1 MDTINIYNPDN
12 SLFKAQAVSA
22 DCMYRN
28 ELQGEESVELKW
40 EGHEYEQ
47 IPAGAYIEYDSRR
60 FRLDEPHEPSR
71 RTEDVFTFNP
81 VFYSEPHHWRKAQAC
96 YYEYGSSDVQ
106 YSDTMADNQHTIAL
120 TTLPTPTGVELDWS
134 FTGNLPDAMSMI
146 LQAIKNETGATWNA
160 RYGSEIATTLIEIS
174 AQGLSVFDFISQVA
188 EQCGKEF
195 YFDFSNSTPVV
206 CIGTL
211 EIQAQGTH
219 TEDGRV
225 LLNVG
230 DDVANPSVQSDADE
244 YFTRF
249 YFFGSN
255 RNIVQPN
262 SITKSSVVNRRL
274 PLLPTATTGRHSYP
288 KGFIDINRTPQSYDA
303 NGVYQPTLPP
313 YKVYAKSVFFD
324 DIYPHSDLKIK
335 TVQTRHIAVEDDSGA
350 PTGEN
355 MPIFYITLKDGSGN
369 DFVFNN
375 DTYDEQHPNGHRMP
389 GLVPSV
395 AFRSGYLQGLEYEL
409 YYHDEDFSVS
419 TTGSEGQGGYVTIHA
434 PCFEVIF
441 DTNSNPRLPNDTIK
455 PQVNDECTLFNIKM
469 PNEYIL
475 TAQAELEEKALDYIA
490 DLNVDKSTYTTN
502 SNPVRFDSITALKE
516 LRVGT
521 LAKMIYPSGTEVQ
534 SRVIK
539 IEKHL
544 DFPCECTV
552 TLGYKATQGTLTT
565 LRETIADTS
574 EKTETVIKSGEKNKA
589 QILGLRNGYRAQK
602 ETFDKAFDT
611 DGYFDGSRIKPL
623 TVETNALSVGS
634 RSQQFTLSG
643 VQLSVDKY
651 TTGNGTLSWDCTN
664 GKLAHLSLDEDYILV
679 WPMATGSQALNDAN
693 SHYIYAKVAKD
704 GFGAASGGI
713 KTNSNSGTFV
723 ATAEQKK
730 FDSDQNHYYFLVGTI
745 SSVQTDSDST
755 FKTRIISLTYGTTTI
770 NGKQIQTGVIRSSD
784 GSSVVIDLDNG
795 TLTGKIRF
803 LSNNTP
809 VDAEQY
815 INNTVGDEISGLG
828 IDGTN
833 LLAID
838 QNKWEQGSWTATG
851 AHIDI
856 TLRIRNTKGGNY
868 LRVEAGTTYTISR
881 HTDVGASKTYHVV
894 LYAYDSNG
902 NYVLSD
908 SKIEWQ
914 STFPFTWTPQTATRL
929 EIGIRHSDDSTI
941 TVDEAGIAKIKIEK
955 GETATAWT
963 LSSEDVQGGID
974 AISNMEIGGKNILRK
989 SKSISSLGPNTQHA
1003 PWAEGKWRNS
1013 GAGTATR
1020 TIIMEGVSNYPT
1032 NAPAATNI
1040 LQIVSTSASSGE
1052 TSISQNLITAMV
1064 VGERYVLSFFARA
1077 TSGSPKI
1084 FIQLNSGSYGGVVDS
1099 STIATSAWK
1108 QYSVSCIYTQ
1118 EQANAGGGSI
1128 YVGHYSS
1135 VGTIQICGIK
1145 LEKGNKPT
1153 DWTPAPEDTDYLRN
1167 ALNEATSG
1175 STEILGGLILT
1186 KMIQAGSYDRQA
1198 GMAGLE
1204 SSDVAFW
1211 AGGSLNGAAQMA
1223 VPIVIKRDG
1232 SARLGLWR
1240 FSSRG
1245 EISMPISG
1253 KSRMNITGSSLP
1265 PANIDVWQNDY
1276 WYKVTSA
1283 VSVQLTDTPTNY
1295 TLAIPYGNSG
1305 KRGYNG
1311 MPVYSTGSGYLSFR
1325 KTSSGT
1331 ASLGEV
1337 VLKIKT
1343 GDTYTDLQ
1351 KFSLYGSYTDTDWNY
1366 EALNFNSISS
1376 IYNETDSS
1384 SGITLVIYVS
1394 GTGTFEFR
1402 FTSNNSG
1409 AQTGNYGVRVW
1420 WASDITVPVT
1430 HFANNG
1436 LMVLLNNNNYMRVE
1450 GSSTALTT
1458 TIKGNTDIP
1467 GVLWAG
1473 RITAAG
1479 DVPDTPSFKNVNV
1492 TLSKNGT
1499 SPSDTSLYNF
1509 KYTGISGTPAIMVT
1523 PEPTTNTGTGWT
1535 AQVISLNTSAKTFS
1549 VRIKRDN
1556 TSEAAAFHLVIFG
1569 TT

>member
-1 MDTINIYNPDN
+1 METINIYNPDN

-28 ELQGEESVELKW
+28 ELQGEECVELKW

-47 IPAGAYIEYDSRR
+47 IPVGAYIEYDSRR

-106 YSDTMADNQHTIAL
+106 YSDTVADNQHTIAL

-195 YFDFSNSTPVV
+195 YFDFSDSTPVV

-375 DTYDEQHPNGHRMP
+375 DTYDEQHPNGHRLP

-490 DLNVDKSTYTTN
+490 DLNVDKSTYTIN

-574 EKTETVIKSGEKNKA
+574 EKTETVIKSGEKNTA

-643 VQLSVDKY
+643 VQLSVAKY
-651 TTGNGTLSWDCTN
+651 TTGNGTLSWDCTS
-664 GKLAHLSLDEDYILV
+664 GKLVHLSLDEDYILI
-679 WPMATGSQALNDAN
+679 WPMATGTQALNDAN

-713 KTNSNSGTFV
+713 KTNSNSGKFV

-730 FDSDQNHYYFLVGTI
+730 FDSDQDHYYFLVGTV
-745 SSVQTDSDST
+745 SSELTESGST
-755 FKTRIISLTYGTTTI
+755 YKTRVISLTYGTTTI

-784 GSSVVIDLDNG
+784 GSRVVIDLDNG
-795 TLTGKIRF
+795 TITGDIRF
-803 LSNNTP
+803 QSGSQGQQIIENL
-809 VDAEQY
+809 
-815 INNTVGDEISGLG
+815 INNTVDDAVSEIEIGGRNLVPKTAEPTRIPTSG
-828 IDGTN
+828 TP
-833 LLAID
+833 
-838 QNKWEQGSWTATG
+838 S
-851 AHIDI
+851 
-856 TLRIRNTKGGNY
+856 GNY
-868 LRVEAGTTYTISR
+868 TYVKFPINGQPIKQGDVFTLSANVDTSSLVGNEVTVSFYNDAVSTTYTGWVHLTVNNGRIEGKLTVNASGNNKTDAVLLIYSGKAGTTAGSVVTIS
-881 HTDVGASKTYHVV
+881 
-894 LYAYDSNG
+894 
-902 NYVLSD
+902 
-908 SKIEWQ
+908 
-914 STFPFTWTPQTATRL
+914 
-929 EIGIRHSDDSTI
+929 
-941 TVDEAGIAKIKIEK
+941 
-955 GETATAWT
+955 
-963 LSSEDVQGGID
+963 
-974 AISNMEIGGKNILRK
+974 
-989 SKSISSLGPNTQHA
+989 
-1003 PWAEGKWRNS
+1003 
-1013 GAGTATR
+1013 
-1020 TIIMEGVSNYPT
+1020 
-1032 NAPAATNI
+1032 
-1040 LQIVSTSASSGE
+1040 
-1052 TSISQNLITAMV
+1052 NL
-1064 VGERYVLSFFARA
+1064 
-1077 TSGSPKI
+1077 
-1084 FIQLNSGSYGGVVDS
+1084 
-1099 STIATSAWK
+1099 
-1108 QYSVSCIYTQ
+1108 
-1118 EQANAGGGSI
+1118 
-1128 YVGHYSS
+1128 
-1135 VGTIQICGIK
+1135 K
-1145 LEKGNKPT
+1145 LERGTVAT
-1153 DWTPAPEDTDYLRN
+1153 DWTPAPEDTEAEIAQVSDETLRTQLTGSSGVRTSTSTTN
-1167 ALNEATSG
+1167 TYSVTCSQWKAAFYKAGTRIKITFGSNYGNSGKIAILNIGGTTKAVQWLGSTSNKAEWRGGATIEFEYNGSNWFITNEAELITQEMYAQAAAG
-1175 STEILGGLILT
+1175 TTNINGGLILT
-1186 KMIQAGSYDRQA
+1186 KMIQCGSGSQQA
-1198 GMAGLE
+1198 GISGTNNA
-1204 SSDVAFW
+1204 VAFW
-1211 AGGSLNGAAQMA
+1211 AGGS
-1223 VPIVIKRDG
+1223 IG
-1232 SARLGLWR
+1232 SAQNMNTPVVIFRNGEAKFGLLNISNGKIYFQNSGVER
-1240 FSSRG
+1240 FVIQDDVVGFDSSNKVYNPANANNTG
-1245 EISMPISG
+1245 AHNNCGNGSIPVTT
-1253 KSRMNITGSSLP
+1253 ITGTESDPTIVTVEDIQALNNATAFTYYPNMPVHINFNATLSCTGISTVGTSAICHIELQLYSGSDWVTLDSSVIEEEFDVTGSVQEESGFKCTYDAKSIPSTTGYKSAIGLRVSAWVYNGTANFSYSSLE
-1265 PANIDVWQNDY
+1265 WSY
-1276 WYKVTSA
+1276 YKDIS
-1283 VSVQLTDTPTNY
+1283 
-1295 TLAIPYGNSG
+1295 
-1305 KRGYNG
+1305 
-1311 MPVYSTGSGYLSFR
+1311 
-1325 KTSSGT
+1325 KT
-1331 ASLGEV
+1331 
-1337 VLKIKT
+1337 KT
-1343 GDTYTDLQ
+1343 IIG
-1351 KFSLYGSYTDTDWNY
+1351 
-1366 EALNFNSISS
+1366 
-1376 IYNETDSS
+1376 
-1384 SGITLVIYVS
+1384 
-1394 GTGTFEFR
+1394 
-1402 FTSNNSG
+1402 
-1409 AQTGNYGVRVW
+1409 
-1420 WASDITVPVT
+1420 
-1430 HFANNG
+1430 NNG
-1436 LMVLLNNNNYMRVE
+1436 FGVMRN
-1450 GSSTALTT
+1450 STNMFKTVIDANEETLTT

-1473 RITAAG
+1473 KIGTDGSPSKSFSTTGVSLAKASGGSTGLYYITPTG
-1479 DVPDTPSFKNVNV
+1479 LT
-1492 TLSKNGT
+1492 NGT
-1499 SPSDTSLYNF
+1499 FVVMAQPTGQTSSVNYHCL
-1509 KYTGISGTPAIMVT
+1509 IQAQ
-1523 PEPTTNTGTGWT
+1523 GTGS
-1535 AQVISLNTSAKTFS
+1535 AGIKIRCLNGTTLTNME
-1549 VRIKRDN
+1549 IN
-1556 TSEAAAFHLVIFG
+1556 LVIYG
-1569 TT
+1569 KN